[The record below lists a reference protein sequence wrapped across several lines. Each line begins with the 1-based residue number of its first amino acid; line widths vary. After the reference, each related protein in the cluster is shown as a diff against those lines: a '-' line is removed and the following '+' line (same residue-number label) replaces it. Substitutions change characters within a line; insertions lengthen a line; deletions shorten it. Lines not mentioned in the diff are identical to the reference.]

1 MKRSLLLLVAVVA
14 MLAVA
19 AAGCGGSQSVPA
31 NAVAVVDGTEIS
43 STELDALMEQ
53 AKASYKTNKRDFP
66 NVGTPEYQ
74 SIQQQYVAFL
84 VQKTQFE
91 KAAEDLGIEINDSD
105 IEKTRDQLK
114 KDRFDGNEQKLKDAL
129 EENGLT
135 EDTFRQTLRVS
146 ILSEKLF
153 KAVTKD
159 VKVTD
164 TEALQ
169 AFTQSPEQFGAKPE
183 SREVRHILISEKD
196 ANGQVDYVKSKAK
209 ADDVYAQLKSG
220 ADFETLVAEVL
231 DGHGLEGER
240 RQVHGEPRPERP
252 RVRRGRIQ
260 AEDEPDLAAGEDP
273 VRLPHH
279 RAAHESH
286 AGDVVRGRQGRG
298 QGLAAAAEA
307 QRDDDDV
314 GRGPAEAVQE
324 QGQLRHRL
332 RASGAPGD
340 HADRDPVTSSGCP
353 SRRRFSTSRS

>member
-209 ADDVYAQLKSG
+209 ADDVYAQLKNG
-220 ADFETLVAEVL
+220 ADFETLVQKYSMDTGSKANGGKYTANRGQSVPEFDEAAFKLKTNQISLPVKTQF
-231 DGHGLEGER
+231 GYHII
-240 RQVHGEPRPERP
+240 EP
-252 RVRRGRIQ
+252 
-260 AEDEPDLAAGEDP
+260 LY
-273 VRLPHH
+273 
-279 RAAHESH
+279 ESH